1 MARVMS
7 MDSLI
12 RQSAASSSV
21 ISLGGGLPAPELFPR
36 KRLTDAFMTAMR
48 DPTCAALQYDWPEGQ
63 GCLREWVAQ
72 RLRQRGAR
80 VDRSDVII
88 TAGAQQGIALAAHH
102 LLPAGARVRVAAE
115 TYPAALDLF
124 RRRNAELRI
133 DDEAADCVYFM
144 DGIGNPHGLVP
155 DARQRAHVVAEGLPL
170 IVDEAYAELS
180 FDGSRLRPLI
190 ADAPDRVWHIGTLS
204 KTLCPG
210 LRIGWLGDLGGHLPT
225 EPGVLA
231 TCEYALEHFR
241 TVGCAVE
248 SVVPEFDLKQ
258 LWNAWIDLRSFSVA
272 GANAALYRNPAT
284 HALLKPEAVW
294 EIERGMRLTALQVYD
309 AARVRSAWY
318 QVLRGLFEQFDFLV
332 LPAAQVVPFNADLDW
347 PHEVGGRTMDTY
359 HRWMEV
365 TIYATFAGLPAI
377 SVPAGFD
384 PSGRMPAG
392 LQLIGRP
399 QGDAALL
406 HLAAGYEALIGE
418 MMGRLPE

>member
-1 MARVMS
+1 MSQAGPHAASTAAFLGCVRMLRACGMSLATVHAMS

-48 DPTCAALQYDWPEGQ
+48 DPTCAALQYDWPEGK

-124 RRRNAELRI
+124 RRRNANLRI

-155 DARQRAHVVAEGLPL
+155 DARRRAHVVAEGLPL

-210 LRIGWLGDLGGHLPT
+210 LRIGWLVP
-225 EPGVLA
+225 PRSM
-231 TCEYALEHFR
+231 LER
-241 TVGCAVE
+241 TVELKQTMDLQSSSLSQVVVE
-248 SVVPEFDLKQ
+248 SYLASEDFDARLARAREFYKRRAKALC
-258 LWNAWIDLRSFSVA
+258 
-272 GANAALYRNPAT
+272 AA
-284 HALLKPEAVW
+284 
-294 EIERGMRLTALQVYD
+294 MR
-309 AARVRSAWY
+309 
-318 QVLRGLFEQFDFLV
+318 
-332 LPAAQVVPFNADLDW
+332 
-347 PHEVGGRTMDTY
+347 H
-359 HRWMEV
+359 
-365 TIYATFAGLPAI
+365 
-377 SVPAGFD
+377 
-384 PSGRMPAG
+384 
-392 LQLIGRP
+392 
-399 QGDAALL
+399 
-406 HLAAGYEALIGE
+406 
-418 MMGRLPE
+418 RLPEWRFAEPSGGFAVFAEVDHPAVHPTDDEEWLRTAIEHGVAFDPGSLFRVRPNPRSLAMRLCYSATKIPDLLEAVHRLERAWSAFRSKRAGSAHTSPMERAATVSSAIS